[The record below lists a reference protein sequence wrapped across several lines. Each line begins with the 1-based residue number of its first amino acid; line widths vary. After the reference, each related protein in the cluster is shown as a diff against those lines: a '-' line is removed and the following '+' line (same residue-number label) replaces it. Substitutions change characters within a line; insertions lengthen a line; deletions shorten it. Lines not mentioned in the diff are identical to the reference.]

1 LVYIKKLEIYGFK
14 SFGFKNTV
22 INLEKGLVAVTGPNG
37 SGKSNILDAIMFAT
51 GENSPKALRVD
62 KFQSLFHDSQNKT
75 HRLIR
80 VCLTFDNTDRTIPVD
95 SDAVSLTREM
105 EGQTGDSQ
113 YYLSGKKVS
122 KATIVE
128 LLEIVLAAPNKM
140 NIVQQGMI
148 TRISEL
154 NSEERRK
161 IIEDI
166 IGLSYFDDKKS
177 EALKQ
182 LEESDRR
189 LEVALA
195 RMGEI
200 RKRIDELEAERN
212 GQIRYEQLES
222 EIKRFKAVSTSNSI
236 RTIRNKLELQNKF
249 LDSNTLRSSELSKQI
264 EELRLQIEKIE
275 SEKSVFIQKL
285 DVENKAKAQIGTK
298 ITGIV
303 YESERTKAMLKESQ
317 QRLLQIE
324 KRIHTIETDKHNI
337 IRKLESLRSGI
348 EQKKSITNDGS
359 NKISILQYELER
371 VNSQIDILTAKTAKY
386 NNLKRK
392 QEERYKRLSVIKND
406 IDISI
411 ARLEEKIK
419 ISGDKNKSNES
430 EIFSLKTEIAESEI
444 TIADLSK
451 ITELEK
457 TKLDTAAKYIESLK
471 KTKNIL
477 ENELANS
484 SKLLDRA
491 ENLTTKYETKASIAK
506 NAMNEDFAIAELM
519 KDSKKFGIKGL
530 VHNTIKWDKNYESS
544 ILAAG
549 SEWMKA
555 FVVDNIKSMIS
566 LAEYAKRRKLPRL
579 KIIPLDIV
587 SRSKRSYTSND
598 DVNIV
603 GNLAD
608 FVYSDY
614 KNLPDFLFGN
624 TTLVKKSTAA
634 YMLAKEGY
642 RAVSVNGMLFE
653 PFGGSMSLD
662 FGSKISDLT
671 KAILLSDSIEA
682 LRCSLTTL
690 KTLIENKSG
699 DLKENTLK
707 INNAEFEK
715 IKIQAKIDSIILEI
729 SVTVKSKDQ
738 AERTLEQLILN
749 KSSGQSEGS
758 SLLHDLEKYQRRMSI
773 LVPTIKRVAE
783 RLQSI
788 DDTVVRNELAQ
799 INMKKNEIL
808 RSIEKINI
816 ELHQIA
822 TSHITLNS
830 EIEICLQRIRGMD
843 DENEELKAELK
854 QRTDLSNEL
863 QVKLESIEAEIKT
876 LRDQEQQII
885 DTSGTSYSVLQVYE
899 QKIKQLTENERKISK
914 EHNSI
919 ERENA
924 LYRKDISDITS
935 QVSRLNNDLHW
946 LGYKDLLEAFDVDTI
961 IKELTDEHET
971 LRTQIN
977 LRAHEN
983 YVQVIEGYRGM
994 STRKNQLES
1003 ERNSIVLFI
1012 EEIVKEKKSVF
1023 MDAFNK
1029 VDNDIR
1035 KTFSEVTGGV
1045 AWLEVESIDDVF
1057 SGGITLMVQFP
1068 GKSGRESRA
1077 LSGGEKTMAATVF
1090 LLALQSLKPSPF
1102 YLMDEVDAHLDTEN
1116 NERLSKVLLMRSKD
1130 NQIIMVTLKDTSVGK
1145 AHMIYGVYPKEGMS
1159 QIVRYRHP
1167 KQESLTETKSNASTE

>member
-37 SGKSNILDAIMFAT
+37 SGKSNILDAIMFAV

-62 KFQSLFHDSQNKT
+62 KFQSLFHDSQNRS

-80 VCLTFDNTDRTIPVD
+80 VCLTFDNSDRTIPVD
-95 SDAVSLTREM
+95 SDSVSLTREM

-113 YYLSGKKVS
+113 YYLNGKKVS
-122 KATIVE
+122 KTTIVE
-128 LLEIVLAAPNKM
+128 LLEIVLASPNKM

-154 NSEERRK
+154 NPEERRK

-166 IGLSYFDDKKS
+166 IGLSYFDDKKA

-212 GQIRYEQLES
+212 GQLRYEQLES
-222 EIKRFKAVSTSNSI
+222 EIKRFKAVSISNSI
-236 RTIRNKLELQNKF
+236 RTIRNKLEFQKKI
-249 LDSNTLRSSELSKQI
+249 LDSNTVRSSELSKQI
-264 EELRLQIEKIE
+264 EELHLQIEKIE
-275 SEKSVFIQKL
+275 SEKSIFIEKM

-298 ITGIV
+298 ITRIV
-303 YESERTKAMLKESQ
+303 YESERKKAMLKESQ
-317 QRLLQIE
+317 QRFLHIE
-324 KRIHTIETDKHNI
+324 KRIHVIDTDKQNI

-348 EQKKSITNDGS
+348 EQKQSITNDRS
-359 NKISILQYELER
+359 DKISILQYELER
-371 VNSQIDILTAKTAKY
+371 VNSQIDILTARTSKY
-386 NNLKRK
+386 NNVKRK
-392 QEERYKRLSVIKND
+392 QEDRYKRLSIIKND

-411 ARLEEKIK
+411 ARLEEKLK
-419 ISGDKNKSNES
+419 INSDKNKFNES
-430 EIFSLKTEIAESEI
+430 EILSLKTEIDESEI
-444 TIADLSK
+444 IIADHRK
-451 ITELEK
+451 TTELEK
-457 TKLDTAAKYIESLK
+457 TKLDAAVKFIENSK
-471 KTKNIL
+471 RTKIIL
-477 ENELANS
+477 EKELANS
-484 SKLLDRA
+484 LKLLDRA
-491 ENLTTKYETKASIAK
+491 ENLTVKYETKVNIAK

-519 KDSKKFGIKGL
+519 KDSEEFGIKGL
-530 VHNTIKWDKNYESS
+530 VHNTIKWDKNYERSV
-544 ILAAG
+544 LAAG

-555 FVVDNIKSMIS
+555 FVVDDIKSMIS
-566 LAEYAKRRKLPRL
+566 LAEYAKRKKLPRL

-587 SRSKRSYTSND
+587 SRGKRSYVSND

-603 GNLAD
+603 GNLAN

-624 TTLVKKSTAA
+624 TILVKKSSAA

-642 RAVSVNGMLFE
+642 RAVSINGMLFE
-653 PFGGSMSLD
+653 PFGGSTSLD

-671 KAILLSDSIEA
+671 KAILLSNSVDA

-690 KTLIENKSG
+690 KTLIENKSC
-699 DLKENTLK
+699 DLNENTLK

-715 IKIQAKIDSIILEI
+715 IKILAKIDSIILEN

-738 AERTLEQLILN
+738 AKRTLEQLVLN
-749 KSSGQSEGS
+749 KSSVQSEYR
-758 SLLHDLEKYQRRMSI
+758 SLLHDLEKHQRRMSI
-773 LVPTIKRVAE
+773 LMSTIKRVAE

-788 DDTVVRNELAQ
+788 DDTVVRNEFAQ

-808 RSIEKINI
+808 RSIERINI
-816 ELHQIA
+816 ELRQIT
-822 TSHITLNS
+822 TSSIALNN
-830 EIEICLQRIRGMD
+830 EIEISLQRVRGMD
-843 DENEELKAELK
+843 DEKEELKLELK
-854 QRTDLSNEL
+854 QRSDLSNEL
-863 QVKLESIEAEIKT
+863 QTKLESIEAEIKI

-885 DTSGTSYSVLQVYE
+885 DSSGTSYSVLQVYE
-899 QKIKQLTENERKISK
+899 QKIKQLTENERKVSK
-914 EHNSI
+914 EYNSI

-924 LYRKDISDITS
+924 VYRRDILDITS
-935 QVSRLNNDLHW
+935 QESRLTSDLHW
-946 LGYKDLLEAFDVDTI
+946 LGYKDLMEAFDVDTV
-961 IKELTDEHET
+961 IKELTDEYEI
-971 LRTQIN
+971 LKTQIN
-977 LRAHEN
+977 LRAHES

-994 STRKNQLES
+994 SNRKNQLES
-1003 ERNSIVLFI
+1003 ERNSIVIFI
-1012 EEIVKEKKSVF
+1012 EEIVKEKKGVF

-1035 KTFSEVTGGV
+1035 KTFSEVTGGI
-1045 AWLEVESIDDVF
+1045 AWLEIESIDDVF

-1077 LSGGEKTMAATVF
+1077 LSGGEKTMAATIF

-1167 KQESLTETKSNASTE
+1167 KQEPLTET